1 MRHALLAVLIAGAA
15 AAHDGVEHKTAE
27 EAARHLA
34 ETRGDAPPLPD
45 TALPLPGNI
54 GGPFALIDQ
63 TGAERTETDPDGHH
77 QLLFFGYAN
86 CVAICDTALPRMA
99 EVTDMLAAEGH
110 TLTPI
115 LVTVDP
121 ERDTVTALA
130 EAVPE
135 RHPRMVG
142 LTGSE
147 ADLAALRDAYQIE
160 AKPVFE
166 DPQYGTIYSHG
177 SFIYV
182 LDPQG
187 AFLTLLPPILGPE
200 RMAEIVASYL

>member
-1 MRHALLAVLIAGAA
+1 MRYVLLAALVASTA
-15 AAHDGVEHKTAE
+15 AAHDGVEHKTAG

-34 ETRGDAPPLPD
+34 ETRRDAPPLPD

-54 GGPFALIDQ
+54 GGPFALTDQ
-63 TGAERTETDPDGHH
+63 TGTERTQTDPDGHH

-99 EVTDMLAAEGH
+99 EVTDMLAVDGH
-110 TLTPI
+110 TVTPI

-121 ERDTVTALA
+121 ARDTVAALA

-142 LTGSE
+142 LTGAE

-166 DPQYGTIYSHG
+166 DPQYGTIFSHG

-182 LDPQG
+182 LDPEG
-187 AFLTLLPPILGPE
+187 EFLTLLPPILGPE